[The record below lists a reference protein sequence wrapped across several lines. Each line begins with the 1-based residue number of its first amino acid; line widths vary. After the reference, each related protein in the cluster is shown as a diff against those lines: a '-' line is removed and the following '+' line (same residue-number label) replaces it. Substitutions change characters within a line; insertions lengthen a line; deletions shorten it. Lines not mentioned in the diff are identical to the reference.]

1 MQPRLFYT
9 LHVDHTWPIGGTSS
23 TCASASSHQIQHG
36 QQLEWRIPDSKWQIL
51 SKAGQGVS
59 NAFRNIELPQDRR

>member
-23 TCASASSHQIQHG
+23 TCASASTHQIQHG
-36 QQLEWRIPDSKWQIL
+36 QQLEWQIL